1 MPTCAETRPGCR
13 SRVSSV
19 KCCREPDDV
28 VAVAEVPFDDAVA
41 AVPFEDAVAAV
52 PLDDAAVGEPAV
64 VALDGEQAC
73 HKQGTSTNMIKRF
86 FIQSFV
92 VGLATGFY
100 PRSCAR
106 SHRSGISLLLAR
118 R

>member
-19 KCCREPDDV
+19 KCCREPDDIV
-28 VAVAEVPFDDAVA
+28 AVA

-73 HKQGTSTNMIKRF
+73 HKQGTSSNMIKRF
-86 FIQSFV
+86 FIQFFV
-92 VGLATGFY
+92 AGLATGFY